1 MDLTHAAALPA
12 TPESGVVAVL
22 AVAVGLVAVAFHVL
36 GPEQLQGDALGLEL
50 LMNLEVIGLGKA

>member
-1 MDLTHAAALPA
+1 M
-12 TPESGVVAVL
+12 VAVL
-22 AVAVGLVAVAFHVL
+22 AVAIRLVAVAFYVL